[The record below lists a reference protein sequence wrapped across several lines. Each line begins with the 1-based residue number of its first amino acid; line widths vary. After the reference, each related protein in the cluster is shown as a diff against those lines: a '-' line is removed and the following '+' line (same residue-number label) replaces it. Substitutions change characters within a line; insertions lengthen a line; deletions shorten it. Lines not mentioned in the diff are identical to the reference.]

1 MATERKILFFA
12 EPITTEAAERIG
24 SYLAERQIAC
34 NWREGVED
42 TEGKPHQGWD
52 GLDLRTMRLIRSM
65 QRQDT
70 RVLVSYWEHEDSG
83 GARLKSANFIVI
95 TAPGL
100 KLRRSA
106 KYKQVAR
113 QIPKRATT

>member
-1 MATERKILFFA
+1 MTTERKTLFFI

-24 SYLAERQIAC
+24 AYLADRQIAF
-34 NWREGVED
+34 NWRENVED
-42 TEGKPHQGWD
+42 TAGKTHQGWD

-70 RVLVSYWEHEDSG
+70 RVLVGYWEHEDTV

-106 KYKQVAR
+106 EFKRVLK
-113 QIPKRATT
+113 QIPKRATA